1 MTPEIEGNWDIVITS
16 LQDICNSNESL
27 TFDNIYNRTPDEL
40 KQLSKEDLNKLEEE
54 IIDHKSNIGTAKRLI
69 TTSSENITKLIEIIT
84 RETKAKQAAQK
95 QTPTKKKPN
104 ADTKRIEKR
113 NSSKFKQTKKV
124 GRSYWTSKYNP
135 LEPIYIG
142 LEVAYKLRNRHSD
155 EWIQCSVE
163 KIIGDGIKFEIKDL
177 EPDENNNPGQVFKA
191 NYKEILLIPPEGS
204 DLINYTYGCKVLAR
218 YPDTSTFYPAIVVG
232 HKKDGRVR
240 LKFDGEEE
248 VNKETEVERRLVLPT
263 PEK

>member
-113 NSSKFKQTKKV
+113 NSSKSKQTKKLV
-124 GRSYWTSKYNP
+124 V
-135 LEPIYIG
+135 PIGHQNIIHWNLYI
-142 LEVAYKLRNRHSD
+142 
-155 EWIQCSVE
+155 
-163 KIIGDGIKFEIKDL
+163 
-177 EPDENNNPGQVFKA
+177 
-191 NYKEILLIPPEGS
+191 
-204 DLINYTYGCKVLAR
+204 
-218 YPDTSTFYPAIVVG
+218 
-232 HKKDGRVR
+232 
-240 LKFDGEEE
+240 
-248 VNKETEVERRLVLPT
+248 
-263 PEK
+263 

>member
-113 NSSKFKQTKKV
+113 NSSKSKQTKKV

-142 LEVAYKLRNRHSD
+142 LEVAD
-155 EWIQCSVE
+155 
-163 KIIGDGIKFEIKDL
+163 KI
-177 EPDENNNPGQVFKA
+177 
-191 NYKEILLIPPEGS
+191 
-204 DLINYTYGCKVLAR
+204 
-218 YPDTSTFYPAIVVG
+218 
-232 HKKDGRVR
+232 GRASCR
-240 LKFDGEEE
+240 
-248 VNKETEVERRLVLPT
+248 ERV
-263 PEK
+263 